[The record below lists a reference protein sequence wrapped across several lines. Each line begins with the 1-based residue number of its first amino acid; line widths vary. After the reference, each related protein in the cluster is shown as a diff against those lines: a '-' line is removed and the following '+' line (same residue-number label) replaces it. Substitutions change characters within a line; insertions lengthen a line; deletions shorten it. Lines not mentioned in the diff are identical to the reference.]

1 MAAAGPLAGI
11 RVVELAGLGP
21 DPFAGMLLA
30 DLGAEVVRV
39 ERPDAGPLRVGD
51 PRFDLLNRGKRAI
64 VVDLTHESGA
74 ATVHWLISR
83 ADVVLE
89 GFRPGVAERLG
100 VGPAECLTRNPRLVY
115 RRMTGWGQSGPLAST
130 ARHDLN

>member
-1 MAAAGPLAGI
+1 MVARGPLAGI

-21 DPFAGMLLA
+21 APFAGMLLA
-30 DLGAEVVRV
+30 ALGAEVVRV
-39 ERPDAGPLRVGD
+39 ERPDASPLRVGD

-64 VVDLTHESGA
+64 VVDLKHESGA
-74 ATVHWLISR
+74 GTVRWLISR

-100 VGPAECLTRNPRLVY
+100 
-115 RRMTGWGQSGPLAST
+115 
-130 ARHDLN
+130 